1 MIMITIKDIAKA
13 ANVSDSTVSI
23 VLNGKARERKISI
36 HTQKK
41 VIEAAQTL
49 GYRPNLSAR
58 RLRQELPCKP
68 SIALYWSSDI
78 SLIRVIQGLKIAS
91 NEIDIDYDLIIRN
104 YTPRQLN
111 KEKELVV
118 PNLYSG
124 IIILNATDDDITY
137 LESLPFTPPIVL
149 CNRLSKRYAT
159 VFVDFEKAGEQI
171 ATVFKQNHHSNV
183 AVMLT
188 ENREQHIPQKIQ
200 SFLTHCEK
208 KGILVQK
215 EHIFRSKRSIQ
226 GGISS
231 AKALLNCSNP
241 PKAILCSNDYI
252 ALGVCH
258 YFQQLQIKI
267 PEDYEILA
275 LSIGNGELLRYSYP
289 PISTMD
295 IPWEEI
301 AAKSLHFLLESFQTG
316 SYLPKHIAIDTP
328 FYERISCRIDKIL
341 SPLSDVDVEIQNT

>member
-13 ANVSDSTVSI
+13 TNVSDSTVSI
-23 VLNGKARERKISI
+23 VLNGKAKERKISM
-36 HTQKK
+36 HTQQK
-41 VIEAAQTL
+41 VIDAAQTL

-68 SIALYWSSDI
+68 AIALYWSSDV
-78 SLIRVIQGLKIAS
+78 SLIRVMQGLKIAS

-104 YTPRQLN
+104 YIPRQL
-111 KEKELVV
+111 KEEKELAI
-118 PNLYSG
+118 PNLYAG
-124 IIILNATDDDITY
+124 IIVLNATDDDIAY

-159 VFVDFEKAGEQI
+159 VFIDSKKAGEQI
-171 ATVFKQNHHSNV
+171 ATVFKKNHHSNV
-183 AVMLT
+183 AIMLT
-188 ENREQHIPQKIQ
+188 ENKEQHIPKKIQ
-200 SFLTHCEK
+200 SFLEYAET
-208 KGILVQK
+208 KGIVIQK
-215 EHIFRSKRSIQ
+215 EHIFRSERSIQ

-231 AKALLNCSNP
+231 AKALLNCPNP

-252 ALGVCH
+252 ALGVCY
-258 YFQQLQIKI
+258 YFQQMQIKI

-275 LSIGNGELLRYSYP
+275 LSIGNSELLRYSYP

-301 AAKSLHFLLESFQTG
+301 AAKSLHFLIESFQIG
-316 SYLPKHIAIDTP
+316 SYSPKHIAIDTP
-328 FYERISCRIDKIL
+328 FYERISCPIDKIL
-341 SPLSDVDVEIQNT
+341 SPRSDIENPNT

>member
-23 VLNGKARERKISI
+23 VLNGKAKERKISI

-124 IIILNATDDDITY
+124 IIILNATDDDIAY

-149 CNRLSKRYAT
+149 CNRLSKRYT
-159 VFVDFEKAGEQI
+159 TIFVDFEKAGEQI
-171 ATVFKQNHHSNV
+171 ATVFKKNHHSNV
-183 AVMLT
+183 AIMLT
-188 ENREQHIPQKIQ
+188 ENKEQ
-200 SFLTHCEK
+200 
-208 KGILVQK
+208 
-215 EHIFRSKRSIQ
+215 HIFRSERSIQ

-231 AKALLNCSNP
+231 AKALLNCPNP

-252 ALGVCH
+252 ALGVCY
-258 YFQQLQIKI
+258 YFQQMQIKI

-275 LSIGNGELLRYSYP
+275 LSIGNSELLRYSYP

-301 AAKSLHFLLESFQTG
+301 AAQSLHFLIESFQIG
-316 SYLPKHIAIDTP
+316 SYSPKHIAIDTP
-328 FYERISCRIDKIL
+328 FYERISCPIDKIL
-341 SPLSDVDVEIQNT
+341 SPRSDIENPNT